1 MIETILL
8 GRGNQ
13 ILEIPRAEWEGHL
26 ADVPGHMQTR
36 LSFMSPAHH
45 AVRYFAVREL
55 PRRGEPLP
63 PELIAEGLDMPLDLT
78 QAVLE
83 DLEKKLFFLVR
94 DERGAVAWAYPVT
107 AERTPH
113 RLTSSTGE
121 RLYAA

>member
-1 MIETILL
+1 MTETILL

-26 ADVPGHMQTR
+26 ADVPEHMRTR

-45 AVRYFAVREL
+45 AVRNFAVREL

-63 PELIAEGLDMPLDLT
+63 PELIAEGLDLPLDLT
-78 QAVLE
+78 RTILG
-83 DLEKKLFFLVR
+83 DLEKNLFFLVR
-94 DERGAVAWAYPVT
+94 DERGAVAWAYPIT

-121 RLYAA
+121 QLYAA